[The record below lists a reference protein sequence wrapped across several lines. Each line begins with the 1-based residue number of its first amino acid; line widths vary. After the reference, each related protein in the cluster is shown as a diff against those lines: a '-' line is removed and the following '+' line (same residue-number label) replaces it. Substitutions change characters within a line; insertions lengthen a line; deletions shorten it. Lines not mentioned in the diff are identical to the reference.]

1 MKSILIP
8 QDYSLS
14 KIPIYNNQQFYVKQ
28 TNNFIRDFIIN
39 I

>member
-8 QDYSLS
+8 QDYNLS
-14 KIPIYNNQQFYVKQ
+14 NTSIYNNQQFYVKQ
-28 TNNFIRDFIIN
+28 TNSFIRDFIIN